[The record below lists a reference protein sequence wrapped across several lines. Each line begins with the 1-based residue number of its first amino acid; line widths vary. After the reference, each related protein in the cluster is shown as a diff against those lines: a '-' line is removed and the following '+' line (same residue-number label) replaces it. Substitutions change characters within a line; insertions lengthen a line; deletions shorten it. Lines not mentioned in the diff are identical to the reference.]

1 MIKSES
7 GEGRGYRSG
16 LKSKPRLMKLLLE
29 LDTLS

>member
-7 GEGRGYRSG
+7 GEGGYRSG